1 MAISSL
7 IPFMHYG
14 LNGSICNEGQAYIV
28 IAKVADCGAVGDEEH
43 RLLRVGGEYAGIES
57 LLGLFVE
64 RAADLVEE
72 EDIYFRHGLTRIY
85 TDLFNDAD
93 ILPFSDDVGDILSG
107 LVCRHV
113 VFLTELVGQG
123 LNGEVAHCLSLFPEP
138 AGGLVESQHLAEV
151 DSTEALTHNHPFAA
165 HLTQHKS
172 FLNLHL
178 LTLNS

>member
-43 RLLRVGGEYAGIES
+43 RLLRVGVEDAGIES

-72 EDIYFRHGLTRIY
+72 EDIPAVEQPEHHLS
-85 TDLFNDAD
+85 DACG
-93 ILPFSDDVGDILSG
+93 DVYRR
-107 LVCRHV
+107 V
-113 VFLTELVGQG
+113 
-123 LNGEVAHCLSLFPEP
+123 P
-138 AGGLVESQHLAEV
+138 ADASRV
-151 DSTEALTHNHPFAA
+151 TP
-165 HLTQHKS
+165 
-172 FLNLHL
+172 
-178 LTLNS
+178 

>member
-28 IAKVADCGAVGDEEH
+28 IAKVADCGAVGDKEH

-72 EDIYFRHGLTRIY
+72 EDIPAVEQPEHHLP
-85 TDLFNDAD
+85 DACG
-93 ILPFSDDVGDILSG
+93 DVY
-107 LVCRHV
+107 RHV
-113 VFLTELVGQG
+113 
-123 LNGEVAHCLSLFPEP
+123 P
-138 AGGLVESQHLAEV
+138 AD
-151 DSTEALTHNHPFAA
+151 DSRVTP
-165 HLTQHKS
+165 
-172 FLNLHL
+172 
-178 LTLNS
+178 